1 LSAQCYEDFTHFQ
14 PHSNTTWSGDT
25 PHFISNGAAWL
36 QLNAS
41 SPGNSAIF
49 MACEFPDSCRWD
61 IDVRLDFAPST
72 ANQLRLILQC
82 DHDSLADFTGYF
94 IEIGETGNADGIRL
108 FRQNKSQQ
116 TLLSSGTPGTVGAE
130 PVSFHLTVTKTATDK
145 WSIFAD
151 GILQGTATDNSPI
164 AASEMKLFGISC
176 KYTATRSSH
185 FYFDNLIVQPNAPD
199 VKPPTCKSVV
209 PTGNFSVK
217 LTFDEPLDLPSATK
231 TEHFLINNAYTPL
244 SIIPENQN
252 QILHLILS
260 EPLQNGL
267 NAVALYHLQDT
278 AGNALTAQTVTFSF
292 ILIQSPEPFDVVIN
306 EIMADPDPAHGLPPT
321 EWIELA
327 NTSQKIFDLQF
338 LQLSDASNTYT
349 LPHFLLYPDQFIVVT
364 PDSAAWQNFNV
375 PILSMS
381 DWPSLNNSGDKL
393 TLQGSTTLDVVEYDL
408 SWYHQENKAMGGWS
422 LEKINPRINCLGKT
436 NWSASEHFSGGT
448 PGKINSLHQAIPDT
462 ARPYLT
468 HLYPES
474 PSVWLMEMSEPIRA
488 TAEEW
493 LAEIEIMPPLPI
505 ANFQQS
511 TASTAVMTLVSPPEP
526 GITYEL
532 TLGNLQDCNGNWTDS
547 TRKSAFGKPEQPA
560 PLDLLI
566 NEIMFN
572 PKADES
578 EFIEILNRS
587 NKYIRSD
594 QLYLANLK
602 DGTSITTIPYKRLLP
617 PDSYWVAA
625 DDIRRISEHFSN
637 VNEECLLEVELPA
650 MNDKTDNTTIFWSD
664 GQNVVILDSVQYT
677 DEWHHPLYA
686 ISEQEGV
693 SLERVRSYAPT
704 QHASNWMSAAIQQ
717 AGGQGTPTRKNSQ
730 HGLPASSMGNHF
742 FEIPTPR
749 LSPDMD
755 GYEDW
760 LDITYRFPNPGY
772 QARVA
777 IFDSQGRLV
786 KQLLSGTLI
795 GTSGGLQWMG
805 DTHEGHPATPGIY
818 IFQALTTTPEGKSS
832 TTQKAITLLK
842 HF

>member
-1 LSAQCYEDFTHFQ
+1 
-14 PHSNTTWSGDT
+14 
-25 PHFISNGAAWL
+25 
-36 QLNAS
+36 
-41 SPGNSAIF
+41 
-49 MACEFPDSCRWD
+49 
-61 IDVRLDFAPST
+61 
-72 ANQLRLILQC
+72 
-82 DHDSLADFTGYF
+82 
-94 IEIGETGNADGIRL
+94 
-108 FRQNKSQQ
+108 
-116 TLLSSGTPGTVGAE
+116 
-130 PVSFHLTVTKTATDK
+130 
-145 WSIFAD
+145 
-151 GILQGTATDNSPI
+151 
-164 AASEMKLFGISC
+164 
-176 KYTATRSSH
+176 
-185 FYFDNLIVQPNAPD
+185 
-199 VKPPTCKSVV
+199 
-209 PTGNFSVK
+209 
-217 LTFDEPLDLPSATK
+217 
-231 TEHFLINNAYTPL
+231 
-244 SIIPENQN
+244 
-252 QILHLILS
+252 
-260 EPLQNGL
+260 
-267 NAVALYHLQDT
+267 
-278 AGNALTAQTVTFSF
+278 
-292 ILIQSPEPFDVVIN
+292 
-306 EIMADPDPAHGLPPT
+306 
-321 EWIELA
+321 
-327 NTSQKIFDLQF
+327 
-338 LQLSDASNTYT
+338 
-349 LPHFLLYPDQFIVVT
+349 
-364 PDSAAWQNFNV
+364 
-375 PILSMS
+375 
-381 DWPSLNNSGDKL
+381 
-393 TLQGSTTLDVVEYDL
+393 
-408 SWYHQENKAMGGWS
+408 
-422 LEKINPRINCLGKT
+422 
-436 NWSASEHFSGGT
+436 
-448 PGKINSLHQAIPDT
+448 
-462 ARPYLT
+462 
-468 HLYPES
+468 
-474 PSVWLMEMSEPIRA
+474 
-488 TAEEW
+488 
-493 LAEIEIMPPLPI
+493 
-505 ANFQQS
+505 
-511 TASTAVMTLVSPPEP
+511 
-526 GITYEL
+526 
-532 TLGNLQDCNGNWTDS
+532 
-547 TRKSAFGKPEQPA
+547 
-560 PLDLLI
+560 
-566 NEIMFN
+566 MFN

-587 NKYIRSD
+587 DKYIRSD